1 MYESYYHLSGKP
13 FQLAPDPFFF
23 FGSSTHKRAL
33 AYLRYGLSQGEGFI
47 IVTGDVGTGK
57 STLVRTLFGS
67 LESKKEII
75 AGELLNTQL
84 DSTDILRMV
93 AATFGLAHKES
104 EKTSLIKNLENF
116 FIARQKE
123 GKRCM
128 LVVDE
133 AQNLP
138 LESLEELRMLS
149 NLVSDGRTLLQI
161 FLLGQSEFREVL
173 AVPHMEQ
180 VRQRITASY
189 HLAHLNT
196 EETQAYIEHRLKKV
210 GWTDDPVFTAEAYQQ
225 IFEFTEGVPRR
236 INNVCDRL
244 LLYGFLEEKHR
255 IDGEIV
261 KTVADEIAIEHPEV
275 IATAKL
281 KQEKAAEVKQVPQ
294 QALSGVQPTGDMETR
309 MASMEY
315 EMAMMKKR
323 FQKERAYMRKIVQI
337 SLNLDDDDD
346 EDDTV

>member
-1 MYESYYHLSGKP
+1 MYDSYYKLSGKP

-67 LESKKEII
+67 LENKKDIV
-75 AGELLNTQL
+75 AGELVNTQL
-84 DSTDILRMV
+84 DSSDILRMV
-93 AATFGLAHKES
+93 AATFGLAHKSS

-116 FIARQKE
+116 FISRQHE

-149 NLVSDGRTLLQI
+149 NLHNDGKTLIQI
-161 FLLGQSEFREVL
+161 FLLGQSEFRENL
-173 AVPHMEQ
+173 AVPHLEQ
-180 VRQRITASY
+180 VRQRVTASY
-189 HLAHLNT
+189 HLAHLT
-196 EETQAYIEHRLKKV
+196 AEETQAYIEHRLRKV
-210 GWTDDPVFTAEAYQQ
+210 DWSDDPVFTAEAYQQ
-225 IFEFTEGVPRR
+225 IFEFTHGIPRR
-236 INNVCDRL
+236 INTICDRL

-261 KTVADEIAIEHPEV
+261 KTVADEIAIEQPN
-275 IATAKL
+275 IANDTGEGGPSKVESKRSSAKPIENASEM
-281 KQEKAAEVKQVPQ
+281 EKRLIMLEAEMD
-294 QALSGVQPTGDMETR
+294 A
-309 MASMEY
+309 
-315 EMAMMKKR
+315 MKKR
-323 FQKERAYMRKIVQI
+323 FKKEREYMRKIVQI
-337 SLNLDDDDD
+337 SLNF
-346 EDDTV
+346 EDD

>member
-1 MYESYYHLSGKP
+1 MYDSYYRLKGKP

-67 LESKKEII
+67 LENKKDIV
-75 AGELLNTQL
+75 AGELINTQL

-93 AATFGLAHKES
+93 AATFGLAHKTS

-149 NLVSDGRTLLQI
+149 NFHYDGKTLIQI
-161 FLLGQSEFREVL
+161 FLLGQSEFRENL

-189 HLAHLNT
+189 HLAHLSA
-196 EETQAYIEHRLKKV
+196 EETQAYIEHRLRKV
-210 GWTDDPVFTAEAYQQ
+210 EWQEDPSFTAEAYQQ
-225 IFEFTEGVPRR
+225 IYEFTEGIPRR
-236 INNVCDRL
+236 INTICDRL

-261 KTVADEIAIEHPEV
+261 KTVADEIAIEQPDV
-275 IATAKL
+275 LKNKALAK
-281 KQEKAAEVKQVPQ
+281 KMEDKEHAKAAIKNPADLEKRIMMLE
-294 QALSGVQPTGDMETR
+294 A
-309 MASMEY
+309 
-315 EMAMMKKR
+315 EMDVMKKR
-323 FQKERAYMRKIVQI
+323 FKKEREYMRKIVQI
-337 SLNLDDDDD
+337 SLNFD
-346 EDDTV
+346 EE

>member
-1 MYESYYHLSGKP
+1 MYDSYYRLKGKP

-67 LESKKEII
+67 LENKKDIV
-75 AGELLNTQL
+75 AGELINTQL

-93 AATFGLAHKES
+93 AATFGLAHKTS

-116 FIARQKE
+116 FISRQKE

-149 NLVSDGRTLLQI
+149 NLHSNGKTLIQI
-161 FLLGQSEFREVL
+161 FLLGQSEFRENL

-189 HLAHLNT
+189 HLAHLT
-196 EETQAYIEHRLKKV
+196 AEETQAYIEHRLRKV
-210 GWTDDPVFTAEAYQQ
+210 DWQDDPSFTAEAYQQ
-225 IFEFTEGVPRR
+225 IYEFSEGIPRR
-236 INNVCDRL
+236 INTVCDRL

-261 KTVADEIAIEHPEV
+261 KTVAEEIAIEQPDV
-275 IATAKL
+275 L
-281 KQEKAAEVKQVPQ
+281 KN
-294 QALSGVQPTGDMETR
+294 QAL
-309 MASMEY
+309 AKSMEEKEHSKATVKNASDLEKRVMMLEA
-315 EMAMMKKR
+315 EMDVMKKR
-323 FQKERAYMRKIVQI
+323 FKKEREYMRKIIQI
-337 SLNLDDDDD
+337 SLNFEED
-346 EDDTV
+346 E